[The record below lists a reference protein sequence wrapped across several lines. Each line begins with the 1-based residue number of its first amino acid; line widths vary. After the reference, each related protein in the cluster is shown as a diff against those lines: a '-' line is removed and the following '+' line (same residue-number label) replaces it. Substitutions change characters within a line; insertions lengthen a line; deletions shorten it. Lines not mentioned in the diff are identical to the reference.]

1 MIIGGRRVCGKT
13 STLINKAHEKQL
25 YIICADRDRVRALMQ
40 QSRHMKLD
48 IPFPVT
54 VNELPLRS
62 SYITEVLVD
71 DIESV
76 MFRLVNK
83 PISIMSTSREMKEM

>member
-13 STLINKAHEKQL
+13 STLIKKAHEKQL
-25 YIICADRDRVRALMQ
+25 YIICADRNRVSALIQ

-54 VNELPLRS
+54 VDELPLRS
-62 SYITEVLVD
+62 PYIKEVLVD

-76 MFRLVNK
+76 LFRLINK
-83 PISIMSTSREMKEM
+83 PISIMSTSKKVQEM